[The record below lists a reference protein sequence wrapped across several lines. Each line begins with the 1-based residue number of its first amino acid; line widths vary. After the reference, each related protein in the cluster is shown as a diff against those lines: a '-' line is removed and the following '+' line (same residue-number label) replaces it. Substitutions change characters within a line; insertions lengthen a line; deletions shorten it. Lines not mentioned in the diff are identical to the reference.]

1 VIIRKAIPEDL
12 QRFAALVSEL
22 EHHYGSDIDPDLVTQ
37 RLSDGFTRYGDL
49 VFLVAED
56 GDTLLGH
63 ATMSPLFPAGR
74 ATPAYFVKDV
84 FVSSHERGQGV
95 GEALLRAC
103 AAEARA
109 RGAPRMDLTVDAD
122 NEGAIRLYRRL
133 GAVEP
138 DKRYL
143 RWDGESLDKLAEGTN
158 DD

>member
-1 VIIRKAIPEDL
+1 MIVRPATQADL
-12 QRFAALVSEL
+12 ERLTALVSEL
-22 EHHYGSDIDPDLVTQ
+22 EHHYGSDTDPDLVTQ
-37 RLSDGFTRYGDL
+37 RLSDGFARYGDL

-56 GDTLLGH
+56 GNTLLGH

-74 ATPAYFVKDV
+74 ANPAYFVKDV
-84 FVSSHERGQGV
+84 FVSSHARGRGV

-109 RGAPRMDLTVDAD
+109 RGAPRMDLSVDAD
-122 NEGAIRLYRRL
+122 NEAAIRLYRRL

-143 RWDGESLDKLAEGTN
+143 RWDGESLDKLAKGP
-158 DD
+158 DDD